1 MSTPQRMSKKR
12 LAKLESRTMK
22 GYDSYELV
30 QALKAAEAVI
40 ERVELLPELLG
51 DMANE
56 RTRGQVG
63 KRPHEK
69 GVATGFR
76 VAAAH
81 IRAAIHPAP
90 EQSK

>member
-1 MSTPQRMSKKR
+1 MTTLQQLNRMS
-12 LAKLESRTMK
+12 RT
-22 GYDSYELV
+22 ELIAIV
-30 QALKAAEAVI
+30 

-56 RTRGQVG
+56 RTRGQAG

>member
-1 MSTPQRMSKKR
+1 MTTLQELNRMS
-12 LAKLESRTMK
+12 RT
-22 GYDSYELV
+22 ELITIV
-30 QALKAAEAVI
+30 

-56 RTRGQVG
+56 RTRGRVG

-76 VAAAH
+76 TASAY
-81 IRAAIHPAP
+81 IRVAIHPAP
-90 EQSK
+90 ENDDG